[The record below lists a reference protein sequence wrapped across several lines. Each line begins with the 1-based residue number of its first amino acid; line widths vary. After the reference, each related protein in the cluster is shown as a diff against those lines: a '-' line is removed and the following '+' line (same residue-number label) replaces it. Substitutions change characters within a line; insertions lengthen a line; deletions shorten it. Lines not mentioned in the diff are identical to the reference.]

1 MSPNTNTLARYVL
14 FIATTQILVLTPPT
28 TASNILFFQGF
39 GSHSHR
45 LAQEPLANALAA
57 KGHNVTFLVQE
68 MPKPNKNNHPTIQY
82 YVPQG
87 IAGWFEN
94 MRKGSDG
101 GGGVNYYNLRA
112 SGKSRFMLFFVQSY
126 GISVC
131 ENMYKDE
138 TFLQWLHNT
147 PKFDLVILDALF
159 NECGYGVA
167 YAHGA
172 KTAVFSVSTVLP
184 WGIDAFGLPDESA
197 WIPDLMLKVPIDM
210 SFGQRVLGAV
220 MPVVWSIYRSWFYLP
235 ALERITREGL
245 KVDEFPSYAE
255 LERNTSLVLVN
266 THASQEFSRAL
277 PPNVIPVGGI
287 SWVEKRKPLPQVMG
301 GFLIST

>member
-1 MSPNTNTLARYVL
+1 
-14 FIATTQILVLTPPT
+14 
-28 TASNILFFQGF
+28 
-39 GSHSHR
+39 
-45 LAQEPLANALAA
+45 
-57 KGHNVTFLVQE
+57 
-68 MPKPNKNNHPTIQY
+68 
-82 YVPQG
+82 
-87 IAGWFEN
+87 
-94 MRKGSDG
+94 
-101 GGGVNYYNLRA
+101 
-112 SGKSRFMLFFVQSY
+112 
-126 GISVC
+126 
-131 ENMYKDE
+131 MYKDE

-210 SFGQRVLGAV
+210 SFGHRVLGAV
-220 MPVVWSIYRSWFYLP
+220 MPVVWSIYRSWVYLP